1 MSVIVTVLDGKVYT
15 TFSLFVPFFPWE
27 YYPCGHFVLVDLVTM
42 VIYFYITWLVVDQ
55 GRELYTF
62 FMLTKVVEYVLD
74 VAPESLMSSMISI
87 FFWNANAF
95 SKTLRFGLA
104 V

>member
-27 YYPCGHFVLVDLVTM
+27 YYPGWHFVLVYFITM

-55 GRELYTF
+55 GRELDAF
-62 FMLTKVVEYVLD
+62 FMLSKVVQY
-74 VAPESLMSSMISI
+74 I
-87 FFWNANAF
+87 FG
-95 SKTLRFGLA
+95 TLLQNR
-104 V
+104 

>member
-27 YYPCGHFVLVDLVTM
+27 YYPCGYFVLVDLITM

-55 GRELYTF
+55 CGELYSF
-62 FMLTKVVEYVLD
+62 LCLPKLSIMYWN
-74 VAPESLMSSMISI
+74 VAPESLISSMISI
-87 FFWNANAF
+87 FF
-95 SKTLRFGLA
+95 
-104 V
+104 